1 MWAHSSN
8 GLGRKHL
15 LGDHLRA
22 VSTLAGEFGAAFE
35 AAEFCSVLGLLH
47 DAGKADPVWQRRL
60 AAVDGTTRTV
70 GVPHKQFGAQLIQ
83 EFAGLAGAMCVLGHH
98 GGLGDS
104 GGPGAIVPGERD
116 DVTLQALVQEVPE
129 VVVLLAEPRGV
140 IPAAW
145 DSALVCEMGL
155 RLAFSALVD
164 ADHLDTGGHFTGLA
178 GPVVRPPADMIGLL
192 KRFETTRAEFL
203 SSRPPSPLDTARQE
217 VYGDAVRAAAGPT
230 GIYRLPAPTGA
241 GKTMSAAAFALHH
254 AAHTGKSR
262 VIVAVPYITITQQ
275 NAKVYRQLLGD
286 DVVLEHHSAVD
297 LDGGDHHRR
306 RLGAEN
312 WDSPFVVTTT
322 VQLFDSLFGRKPG
335 RSRKVH
341 RLANAVVVLDE
352 VQSLPA
358 ALLLP
363 ILDALRT
370 LSERFGTTVLLASA
384 TQPSFP
390 ALLPWKPIR
399 DQIRE
404 IIPDPQGLGEK
415 FRRVE
420 YEWLIDDE
428 LIDLAAVAGR
438 LAEQDQGLA
447 VVNTIAHARTL
458 FRLVRQLRPDA
469 ALHLSTRMCPAH
481 RRDVLERATARL
493 AAGEP
498 CLLVSTQLIEAG
510 VDLDFPVVF
519 RALAP
524 AESLLQAAGRC
535 NREHRRSGGRVVIFQ
550 TPDAPVPKFYET
562 AVSHTLRQFGPG
574 RADPGDAGA
583 LDRYYRS
590 FYTSLNIDHAGRGR
604 DIQERRE
611 ELDYPAVADGPLRDA
626 GLLTTGGGGRDRT
639 KAFRMLDDDS
649 VPVAI
654 SDYADQVRVDDLIAA
669 ARNPDIPLGP
679 TMRSLQRYV
688 VALPRRIADRT
699 DVRALLEPVVG
710 DLQAWKGVYD
720 EWVGIDDADTV
731 TDTVW

>member
-1 MWAHSSN
+1 
-8 GLGRKHL
+8 
-15 LGDHLRA
+15 
-22 VSTLAGEFGAAFE
+22 
-35 AAEFCSVLGLLH
+35 
-47 DAGKADPVWQRRL
+47 
-60 AAVDGTTRTV
+60 
-70 GVPHKQFGAQLIQ
+70 
-83 EFAGLAGAMCVLGHH
+83 
-98 GGLGDS
+98 
-104 GGPGAIVPGERD
+104 
-116 DVTLQALVQEVPE
+116 
-129 VVVLLAEPRGV
+129 
-140 IPAAW
+140 
-145 DSALVCEMGL
+145 
-155 RLAFSALVD
+155 
-164 ADHLDTGGHFTGLA
+164 
-178 GPVVRPPADMIGLL
+178 
-192 KRFETTRAEFL
+192 
-203 SSRPPSPLDTARQE
+203 
-217 VYGDAVRAAAGPT
+217 
-230 GIYRLPAPTGA
+230 
-241 GKTMSAAAFALHH
+241 MSAAAFALHH
-254 AAHTGKSR
+254 AAQNGKSR

-275 NAKVYRQLLGD
+275 NAKVYRKLLGD

-358 ALLLP
+358 ELLLP

-404 IIPDPQGLGEK
+404 VVADPQGLRER
-415 FRRVE
+415 FQRVE

-428 LIDLAAVAGR
+428 LVDLAAVALR
-438 LAEQDQGLA
+438 LAEQNQGLA
-447 VVNTIAHARTL
+447 VVNTIAHARSL
-458 FRLVRQLRPDA
+458 FRLVRELRPDA
-469 ALHLSTRMCPAH
+469 ALHLSTRMCPVH
-481 RRDVLERATARL
+481 RRDVLDRATARL
-493 AAGEP
+493 ATGEP

-535 NREHRRSGGRVVIFQ
+535 NREHRRSDGRVVIFQ
-550 TPDAPVPKFYET
+550 TSDAPVPKFYET

-574 RADPGDAGA
+574 RADPDDAGA

-590 FYTSLNIDHAGRGR
+590 FYASLNIDRAGRGR
-604 DIQERRE
+604 DIQKRRA

-626 GLLTTGGGGRDRT
+626 GLLAIGGGGRDRT

-654 SDYADQVRVDDLIAA
+654 TDYADQVRVDDLIAA
-669 ARNPDIPLGP
+669 ARNPDLPLGP
-679 TMRSLQRYV
+679 TMRALQRYV
-688 VALPRRIADRT
+688 VALPQRIADRP
-699 DVRALLEPVVG
+699 DIRALLDPVVG
-710 DLQAWKGVYD
+710 DLLVWKGIYD
-720 EWVGIDDADTV
+720 QAVGIDDAETV